1 MRIPGAVVLVTGSSR
16 GIGAAIAARLVD
28 RGARVLLHGRDVD
41 QLDAVSASLGAK
53 VLAAD
58 LAREHCAA
66 DLAEQA
72 VDVYGYVD
80 GVVHCAGVGWY
91 GDAAAMGERTI
102 EELIRVNVR
111 APIELTRYL
120 LPGMLAHGHG
130 HVCFIASIAGLTGVA
145 HEAVYSATKA
155 AEVTFADSLRLE
167 LAGTGVG
174 VSVVAPGAVRTQFCA
189 TRGQPYRRRF
199 PRPISADRVAAAV
212 VRSMDQDRAQAV
224 VPRWLA
230 LAPAI
235 QALMPPAYRA
245 LAQRFG

>member
-1 MRIPGAVVLVTGSSR
+1 MG
-16 GIGAAIAARLVD
+16 
-28 RGARVLLHGRDVD
+28 GR
-41 QLDAVSASLGAK
+41 
-53 VLAAD
+53 
-58 LAREHCAA
+58 R
-66 DLAEQA
+66 
-72 VDVYGYVD
+72 
-80 GVVHCAGVGWY
+80 
-91 GDAAAMGERTI
+91 I
-102 EELIRVNVR
+102 EELIKVNVR

-120 LPGMLAHGHG
+120 LPGMLAAGHG

-174 VSVVAPGAVRTQFCA
+174 VSVVAPGAVSTQFCA

-212 VRSMDQDRAQAV
+212 VRGMDRDRAQIV

-230 LAPAI
+230 IAPAV
-235 QALMPPAYRA
+235 QAFAPSAYRA
-245 LAQRFG
+245 LAHRFG